1 MIGGAPMPFSEPP
14 QESEK
19 SEKYLDVDHVW
30 QLDPEH
36 NISEEESKTI
46 CAIACM
52 KIVIDY
58 VLPNEASKISLKE
71 MYAKMK
77 DSGAQ
82 NENSHWKH
90 SDQVDYFKGLGLTSW
105 RRNWVAAGSDPSW
118 LAKNEGYDTSQLA
131 MVNKQVGSEGTH
143 ADDKEKS
150 FLISLSESLE
160 ADMPVIAS
168 VKPEFSTNGQDHQI
182 VLNGMVTQEGVDYL
196 YFTDPVQDP
205 AVRQEKQK
213 VTVERFFRYFNYRAI
228 FVSKPQDPSAQ

>member
-36 NISEEESKTI
+36 KIPEDQRRTI

-58 VLPNEASKISLKE
+58 VLPSEASKISLKE
-71 MYAKMK
+71 MYTEMK
-77 DSGAQ
+77 ASGAQ

-105 RRNWVAAGSDPSW
+105 RRNWKAAGSDPSW
-118 LAKNEGYDTSQLA
+118 LADNEGYDSSQVA
-131 MVNKQVGSEGTH
+131 MVEKQIDSEATR
-143 ADDKEKS
+143 ADNKEKS
-150 FLISLSESLE
+150 LY
-160 ADMPVIAS
+160 D
-168 VKPEFSTNGQDHQI
+168 NGNTIWKDTM
-182 VLNGMVTQEGVDYL
+182 VLNIEVIEYNGLIGKRMGSIKVNTKNQQSVGVY
-196 YFTDPVQDP
+196 
-205 AVRQEKQK
+205 
-213 VTVERFFRYFNYRAI
+213 
-228 FVSKPQDPSAQ
+228 

>member
-1 MIGGAPMPFSEPP
+1 MPFSEPP

-30 QLDPEH
+30 QLDPKHEMP
-36 NISEEESKTI
+36 EGTERTI

-58 VLPNEASKISLKE
+58 VLPNEASKISLRK
-71 MYAKMK
+71 MYTKMK
-77 DSGAQ
+77 ASGAQ

-105 RRNWVAAGSDPSW
+105 RRNWKAAGSDPSW
-118 LAKNEGYDTSQLA
+118 LADNEGYDSSQVA
-131 MVNKQVGSEGTH
+131 MIVKQTKDEKQLDTEATRASN
-143 ADDKEKS
+143 KEKS
-150 FLISLSESLE
+150 LLALSESFE

-168 VKPEFSTNGQDHQI
+168 VKKDFSTNGQDHQI
-182 VLNGMVTQEGVDYL
+182 VLNGMVTEEGVDYL

-205 AVRQEKQK
+205 EVRQEKQK
-213 VTVERFFRYFNYRAI
+213 VSVERFFDFFNYRAI